1 MPLFKVKGEGTN
13 IAYHEQI
20 YTYKNVEK
28 YDEDIIDIDKKF
40 LKIPNKNL
48 EILKRINIYSKYDKN
63 EETNNGLI
71 KKRKRIRNKI
81 YSNNLIDDIK
91 YMDILI
97 CGDKN
102 SGKTTF
108 LNCIGCIEN
117 NCLGNKCEYYEKDNK
132 KDETKNKYHNNNYN
146 NNKKIDVKKLENN
159 ISYNNFNNNEKYSNN
174 IFNIKKKNQQVIWN
188 DNKLELLSY
197 IPIIF
202 SKLINRNYEQ
212 FRKSFKKNF
221 LDTDVCEMSLFIT
234 RDDLSFINYEFEISN
249 DFCTNHDFNYIKIN
263 FCEYGEDFFHKIK
276 KYYQIYYYKKNKY
289 ILHEEMEKKKKKKK
303 KKNQNLPL
311 FHSPR
316 IMNMIE
322 CALFRIREIKYI
334 NFFINLKKSFILVK
348 CTTRLYN
355 IMIKKRYFKT
365 SVLKI
370 GSCRNIKRTI
380 NNILFYK
387 RNIHILNKYVDIKS
401 DNKQFFASYIK
412 YKQNKNNNNNNN
424 NNDKRKKKK
433 KNLFV
438 TINEEW
444 ILKTFENINIIKN
457 LNNYNMKDILFLAS
471 RSFNFEKLSK
481 KYYIFF
487 NITYNMNIINNI
499 INKTKK
505 YNLQILYYLI
515 NIFVYKN
522 WKIYK
527 YKEKKN
533 KTNMITE
540 MIFKYYPN
548 KKKNI
553 YNTTRE
559 NNIFIIYN
567 TTRENNIY
575 NIYNTTRE
583 NNIFNIYNIYNTTHR
598 NDIYKIYNIHN
609 RSHKKNILY
618 ISRKQADMVNFL
630 KKDKLEIHNFFKMFY
645 DEYIYKNQNKS
656 YVKLLEGEH
665 FDLCFLFM
673 KLYFYYYFYINN
685 EKEENTT
692 LYRKNEPKLNFQNF
706 IYLKQIEIVRK
717 NDGITYNNI
726 CVPSCV
732 YSFINL
738 LKMYYKNYPFFTLK
752 KNNILFLVHI
762 ILLSIAH
769 YKLMRKSCDFLFPS
783 NKWTVNYICYFDKA
797 VIINSI
803 VSLLEKKNEHGEH
816 NKCEVNKNIKNQ
828 QDHTNKYIFSH
839 KNGEKKKK
847 FHAIWSCAHYKKYK
861 RRRNILQGIVKNI
874 DINNI
879 PPYFIINNIK
889 TNWLYIKK
897 VMVNLN
903 ICSYHNQYMYIYP
916 NISYDIILY
925 FNDNNKHLFSYN
937 MNEKNN
943 FPKISFKPIYKNTY
957 RHIKNKDDDKKKIKK
972 KNILH
977 FPFNHKVL
985 KYFSDTFQ
993 MTNDDKEN
1001 ELLLQYLYMNFSKEL
1016 ANLLRYINKEK
1027 YKNKHKRIN
1036 RFVRN
1041 NIFILLNCVM
1051 DIYYI
1056 MEYTY
1061 PGRKKKK
1068 KKKVKLN
1075 EKKKKYIYITINN
1088 SNDTYINEEN
1098 IQNKSFIEKEEKKI
1112 TFHIYK
1118 NDPMFNSI
1126 YSLWEDLK
1134 INQTQ
1139 KLLINTY
1146 LEHLREHLNFSIY
1159 A

>member
-380 NNILFYK
+380 N
-387 RNIHILNKYVDIKS
+387 KYI
-401 DNKQFFASYIK
+401 
-412 YKQNKNNNNNNN
+412 
-424 NNDKRKKKK
+424 
-433 KNLFV
+433 
-438 TINEEW
+438 
-444 ILKTFENINIIKN
+444 
-457 LNNYNMKDILFLAS
+457 
-471 RSFNFEKLSK
+471 
-481 KYYIFF
+481 
-487 NITYNMNIINNI
+487 
-499 INKTKK
+499 
-505 YNLQILYYLI
+505 
-515 NIFVYKN
+515 
-522 WKIYK
+522 
-527 YKEKKN
+527 
-533 KTNMITE
+533 
-540 MIFKYYPN
+540 
-548 KKKNI
+548 
-553 YNTTRE
+553 
-559 NNIFIIYN
+559 IFI
-567 TTRENNIY
+567 
-575 NIYNTTRE
+575 
-583 NNIFNIYNIYNTTHR
+583 
-598 NDIYKIYNIHN
+598 
-609 RSHKKNILY
+609 
-618 ISRKQADMVNFL
+618 
-630 KKDKLEIHNFFKMFY
+630 
-645 DEYIYKNQNKS
+645 
-656 YVKLLEGEH
+656 
-665 FDLCFLFM
+665 
-673 KLYFYYYFYINN
+673 
-685 EKEENTT
+685 KE
-692 LYRKNEPKLNFQNF
+692 
-706 IYLKQIEIVRK
+706 
-717 NDGITYNNI
+717 
-726 CVPSCV
+726 
-732 YSFINL
+732 
-738 LKMYYKNYPFFTLK
+738 
-752 KNNILFLVHI
+752 
-762 ILLSIAH
+762 
-769 YKLMRKSCDFLFPS
+769 
-783 NKWTVNYICYFDKA
+783 
-797 VIINSI
+797 
-803 VSLLEKKNEHGEH
+803 
-816 NKCEVNKNIKNQ
+816 
-828 QDHTNKYIFSH
+828 
-839 KNGEKKKK
+839 
-847 FHAIWSCAHYKKYK
+847 
-861 RRRNILQGIVKNI
+861 
-874 DINNI
+874 
-879 PPYFIINNIK
+879 
-889 TNWLYIKK
+889 
-897 VMVNLN
+897 
-903 ICSYHNQYMYIYP
+903 
-916 NISYDIILY
+916 
-925 FNDNNKHLFSYN
+925 
-937 MNEKNN
+937 
-943 FPKISFKPIYKNTY
+943 
-957 RHIKNKDDDKKKIKK
+957 
-972 KNILH
+972 
-977 FPFNHKVL
+977 
-985 KYFSDTFQ
+985 
-993 MTNDDKEN
+993 
-1001 ELLLQYLYMNFSKEL
+1001 
-1016 ANLLRYINKEK
+1016 
-1027 YKNKHKRIN
+1027 
-1036 RFVRN
+1036 
-1041 NIFILLNCVM
+1041 
-1051 DIYYI
+1051 
-1056 MEYTY
+1056 
-1061 PGRKKKK
+1061 
-1068 KKKVKLN
+1068 
-1075 EKKKKYIYITINN
+1075 
-1088 SNDTYINEEN
+1088 TYI
-1098 IQNKSFIEKEEKKI
+1098 
-1112 TFHIYK
+1112 
-1118 NDPMFNSI
+1118 
-1126 YSLWEDLK
+1126 
-1134 INQTQ
+1134 
-1139 KLLINTY
+1139 
-1146 LEHLREHLNFSIY
+1146 
-1159 A
+1159 